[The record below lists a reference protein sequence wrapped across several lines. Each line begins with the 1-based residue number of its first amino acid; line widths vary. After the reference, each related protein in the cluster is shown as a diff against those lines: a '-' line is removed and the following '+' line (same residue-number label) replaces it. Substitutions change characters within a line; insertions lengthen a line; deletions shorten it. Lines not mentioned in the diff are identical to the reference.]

1 MEANPNNLHT
11 ELCTIVWFA
20 NCTSPQLPLWR
31 SRQKRERVEVKK
43 DWCQK
48 VGEWQILTFFTE
60 MYEIMLEINQKA
72 RGRTIITL
80 TIKRK
85 GRNLLCEKHKIQPF
99 FHNLYS
105 MIRIYINFKESN
117 FQKLA
122 RYNLKN
128 ILLPCSCMV

>member
-1 MEANPNNLHT
+1 
-11 ELCTIVWFA
+11 
-20 NCTSPQLPLWR
+20 
-31 SRQKRERVEVKK
+31 
-43 DWCQK
+43 
-48 VGEWQILTFFTE
+48 